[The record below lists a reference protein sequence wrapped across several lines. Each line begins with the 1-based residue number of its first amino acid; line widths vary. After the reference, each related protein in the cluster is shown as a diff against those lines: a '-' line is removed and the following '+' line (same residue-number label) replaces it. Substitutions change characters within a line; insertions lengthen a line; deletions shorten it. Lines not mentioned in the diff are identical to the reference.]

1 MGWFDGWF
9 GGSNAASDPLR
20 SLDPKLRDF
29 LSKESPVKYATA
41 SDEEH
46 QYQQAHPQPETPA
59 PEPVV
64 TPVARET
71 DSDAPAVPPQSL
83 YQDGRYAHL
92 WKHYKPLASVEA
104 ETKSD
109 HEKLM
114 DVLEGYKERKAQIGK
129 AALENCADEQM
140 DWNACMKSGDW
151 TARMTMCRKEVQK
164 FERCYNTQSR
174 LLKALG
180 YLSSYDRPPAVDEQ
194 IQMRADELYHTM
206 LDQEAAADKAKA
218 EGLELPKFG
227 PLIPKAAAVP
237 TDPSIPAAVAPAEPG
252 PNTEAAW
259 RRKLEELP
267 EQDRA
272 AEEVALR
279 AEYQAKAEMAVKI
292 QTIWQGQAKEREA
305 RKAEGKETIIDRI
318 KNVVGK

>member
-46 QYQQAHPQPETPA
+46 QYQKVQPQPEATA
-59 PEPVV
+59 PEPAASAN
-64 TPVARET
+64 TGSN
-71 DSDAPAVPPQSL
+71 DNAPAVPPQSL

-92 WKHYKPLASVEA
+92 WKSYKPLAAVEA

-140 DWNACMKSGDW
+140 DWNVCMKSGDW

-180 YLSSYDRPPAVDEQ
+180 YLASYDRAPAIDEQ
-194 IQMRADELYHTM
+194 IQMRADELYHKM
-206 LDQEAAADKAKA
+206 LDQEAAVDKAKA
-218 EGLELPKFG
+218 EGLEVPKFG
-227 PLIPKAAAVP
+227 PLIPKVAVP
-237 TDPSIPAAVAPAEPG
+237 TDPSVPAAVTPAEPG

-259 RRKLEELP
+259 KRKLEELP

-292 QTIWQGQAKEREA
+292 QTIWQEQAKEREA